1 MKEFD
6 RIIEDYLKA
15 KDTDYAIMINGDWGC
30 GKSYYIKHDFV
41 DTVIQTECPAPTT
54 TGFNKY
60 INHYGNVIREKWQKF
75 KQDHKEEEAIYD
87 EKHYFPFYITLYGI
101 SSVEEFYAR
110 VNEEVY
116 GWISTGG
123 NILQQLLENHA
134 GAKVQ
139 LNAGAYIP
147 HNAVLVFDDLE
158 RICLDKI
165 SPIEVLGLINSYAEH
180 KHLKVIIV
188 CNEEAFRKKSEKGNV
203 QLKLDEEYQQYK
215 EKTIR
220 FTYTCT
226 ADVAGIYGKLIKGR
240 QDAYGTYLMA
250 NQQEILEL
258 FAKGGRNNIRT
269 LKFFLEVYKKVY
281 DIVSSLSPEKYKSDI
296 ERVLMISALI
306 YIMEYKRGIKCK
318 DLLLLQ
324 QQISFSFE
332 DFQSEDVFQSNKSK
346 EEEHH
351 EQPYDV
357 SEAQKLYG
365 AEYEEMV
372 RLPWMVD
379 YIATGALKEEDVKTY
394 VAEQVELHKR
404 IEKSP
409 EARVVLKLKS
419 TALLQDEEFPKLLR
433 ELWKNVKGNKYSTV
447 ELFDIY
453 AVLATYTIEGIKV
466 LDLSEEKDTWFKK
479 AIEENAKK
487 GIFIKELEGKL
498 DKWAYEARDI
508 EVVKRYYELA
518 AYAVELNNAIA
529 NSTYGNEM
537 DRFMEIVE
545 DDSDEDNIVP
555 YARDES
561 HRLSLRTADWDRI
574 YAALMKAPNPKAY
587 MIIASVE
594 HQLNNDYQ
602 NWTKDELNELK
613 AFEDKIQAYIETGD
627 GRLRTKFMHS
637 LLRTIREFL
646 QKNR

>member
-1 MKEFD
+1 M
-6 RIIEDYLKA
+6 
-15 KDTDYAIMINGDWGC
+15 
-30 GKSYYIKHDFV
+30 

-324 QQISFSFE
+324 HQISFSFE

-379 YIATGALKEEDVKTY
+379 YIAIGALKEEDVKTY

-508 EVVKRYYELA
+508 DVVKRYYELA

-637 LLRTIREFL
+637 LLRTIRELL

>member
-1 MKEFD
+1 MEALNEMIK
-6 RIIEDYLKA
+6 DYLEA
-15 KDTDYAIMINGDWGC
+15 KETDYAIMINGDWGC

-41 DTVIQTECPAPTT
+41 DMVTQTECPAPTT

-60 INHYGNVIREKWQKF
+60 INHWSNQIREKWHQL
-75 KQDHKEEEAIYD
+75 KQENKEDEVKYD
-87 EKHYFPFYITLYGI
+87 EQHYFPFYISLYGI

-110 VNEEVY
+110 VANEVY

-123 NILQQLLENHA
+123 NILQNLLENQT

-188 CNEEAFRKKSEKGNV
+188 CNEEAFRKKSGKGNV

-220 FTYTCT
+220 FSYTCT
-226 ADVAGIYGKLIKGR
+226 TDVAGIYGKLIEGV
-240 QDAYGTYLMA
+240 QDAYGTYLRQ

-281 DIVSSLSPEKYKSDI
+281 DLVSSLSPEKYKSEI
-296 ERVLMISALI
+296 ERILMVSALI

-346 EEEHH
+346 EEEHE

-357 SEAQKLYG
+357 SEAQNLYG
-365 AEYEEMV
+365 ANYDEMV
-372 RLPWMVD
+372 RLPWMID
-379 YIATGALKEEDVKTY
+379 YIATGALKEEDVKAY
-394 VAEQVELHKR
+394 VEEQVEFHKR
-404 IEKSP
+404 IENSP

-419 TALLQDEEFPKLLR
+419 TALLQDEEFSEVLR
-433 ELWKNVKGNKYSTV
+433 QLWKYVKGNKYSTV

-466 LDLSEEKDTWFKK
+466 IGLTKEKDTWFKK
-479 AIEENAKK
+479 SIEENAKK
-487 GIFIKELEGKL
+487 GIFIKELDDKLGKWDDSL
-498 DKWAYEARDI
+498 RDI
-508 EVVKRYYELA
+508 DVVKRYYELA

-537 DRFMEIVE
+537 DRFMKIVE

-594 HQLNNDYQ
+594 HQLNIDYQ

-637 LLRTIREFL
+637 LLRTVREFM

>member
-1 MKEFD
+1 M
-6 RIIEDYLKA
+6 
-15 KDTDYAIMINGDWGC
+15 
-30 GKSYYIKHDFV
+30 
-41 DTVIQTECPAPTT
+41 
-54 TGFNKY
+54 
-60 INHYGNVIREKWQKF
+60 
-75 KQDHKEEEAIYD
+75 
-87 EKHYFPFYITLYGI
+87 
-101 SSVEEFYAR
+101 
-110 VNEEVY
+110 
-116 GWISTGG
+116 
-123 NILQQLLENHA
+123 
-134 GAKVQ
+134 
-139 LNAGAYIP
+139 
-147 HNAVLVFDDLE
+147 
-158 RICLDKI
+158 
-165 SPIEVLGLINSYAEH
+165 
-180 KHLKVIIV
+180 
-188 CNEEAFRKKSEKGNV
+188 
-203 QLKLDEEYQQYK
+203 
-215 EKTIR
+215 
-220 FTYTCT
+220 
-226 ADVAGIYGKLIKGR
+226 
-240 QDAYGTYLMA
+240 
-250 NQQEILEL
+250 EL

-357 SEAQKLYG
+357 SEAQNLYG
-365 AEYEEMV
+365 ADYEEMV

-419 TALLQDEEFPKLLR
+419 TALLQDEEFSEVLR
-433 ELWKNVKGNKYSTV
+433 QLWKYVKGNKYSTV

-487 GIFIKELEGKL
+487 GVFIEELEGKL

-508 EVVKRYYELA
+508 DVVKRYYELA
-518 AYAVELNNAIA
+518 ALATELNNAIA
-529 NSTYGNEM
+529 NSTYGSEM
-537 DRFMEIVE
+537 DRFIEIVE
-545 DDSDEDNIVP
+545 DDSDEDSIVP

-587 MIIASVE
+587 LIIAIVE
-594 HQLNNDYQ
+594 HQLSNDYQ
-602 NWTKDELNELK
+602 NWTKDELNVLN
-613 AFEDKIQAYIETGD
+613 AFGDKIQAYIETGD

-646 QKNR
+646 QKNREDGRQRAKYADVECNRSTDDGDVQGITGTNVGLLQTGR

>member
-1 MKEFD
+1 MEELNEMIK
-6 RIIEDYLKA
+6 DYLVA
-15 KDTDYAIMINGDWGC
+15 QDTDYAIMINGDWGC

-41 DTVIQTECPAPTT
+41 DTVTQTECPAPTT

-60 INHYGNVIREKWQKF
+60 INHYGNLIREWWQQF
-75 KQDHKEEEAIYD
+75 KQKHKEEESTYD
-87 EKHYFPFYITLYGI
+87 EKHYFLFYITLYGI

-110 VNEEVY
+110 VNNEVY

-226 ADVAGIYGKLIKGR
+226 ADVAGIYGKLIEGE
-240 QDAYGTYLMA
+240 QDAYGSYLRKH
-250 NQQEILEL
+250 QQEILEL

-281 DIVSSLSPEKYKSDI
+281 DLVSSLSPEKYKSEI
-296 ERVLMISALI
+296 ERILMVSALI

-346 EEEHH
+346 EEEHE

-357 SEAQKLYG
+357 SEAKNLYG
-365 AEYEEMV
+365 ANYDEMV

-394 VAEQVELHKR
+394 VAGQVELHKR
-404 IEKSP
+404 IE
-409 EARVVLKLKS
+409 RV
-419 TALLQDEEFPKLLR
+419 LR
-433 ELWKNVKGNKYSTV
+433 
-447 ELFDIY
+447 
-453 AVLATYTIEGIKV
+453 
-466 LDLSEEKDTWFKK
+466 
-479 AIEENAKK
+479 
-487 GIFIKELEGKL
+487 
-498 DKWAYEARDI
+498 
-508 EVVKRYYELA
+508 
-518 AYAVELNNAIA
+518 
-529 NSTYGNEM
+529 
-537 DRFMEIVE
+537 
-545 DDSDEDNIVP
+545 
-555 YARDES
+555 
-561 HRLSLRTADWDRI
+561 
-574 YAALMKAPNPKAY
+574 
-587 MIIASVE
+587 
-594 HQLNNDYQ
+594 
-602 NWTKDELNELK
+602 
-613 AFEDKIQAYIETGD
+613 
-627 GRLRTKFMHS
+627 
-637 LLRTIREFL
+637 REWC
-646 QKNR
+646 